1 MLSDCFDELDDILAG
16 LKHLRHKRHEV
27 VVMQIL
33 DPAEIDFPFR
43 ETTLFRGMEEWPDLL
58 TDPRALRDG
67 YLEQIRTFNR
77 ELERGCRMQNI
88 DFVQLRTD
96 NSLGTALAAYL
107 AHRLA
112 RSR

>member
-1 MLSDCFDELDDILAG
+1 
-16 LKHLRHKRHEV
+16 
-27 VVMQIL
+27 MQVL
-33 DPAEIDFPFR
+33 DPAELTFPFT
-43 ETTLFRGMEEWPDLL
+43 EATLFKGLEQYPELL
-58 TDPRALRDG
+58 TDPRGLRES
-67 YLEQIRTFNR
+67 YLEQIQSFNAA
-77 ELERGCRMQNI
+77 LEKGCLMQNI